1 MILIDTQTEL
11 PPKGG
16 YRDTATQERHALRTL
31 AGETLDNARLQAC
44 GKKPTGPAV
53 EIWGGDG
60 GAHFRGLETCG
71 SIWTCPVCSHKIS
84 NRRAS
89 EVQELADAHEKAG
102 GSVYMATFTL
112 RHHKF
117 NKCRSLRDTVATA
130 WQKMQA
136 GEPWKRL
143 KARYGIAHTVR
154 ALEVT
159 HGANGW
165 HPHIHVLLLTAGALD
180 PTQTECMR
188 LDLYERWAAKIEALG
203 GSVALGAFD
212 LRKASTGAEAAAY
225 VAKWGAGHEIA
236 KGAQKDAAG
245 RSVWNLLKASEY
257 DDNAA
262 RLFREF
268 AKAFFRARH
277 LTYSKGSREA
287 YDLRYPATDE
297 ELALEGESTQ
307 EVIDKITGEVTYE
320 QVGRIAL
327 LDFGTWRRVCLK
339 GLTGAL
345 LDAARESGED
355 GVTRF
360 LSSHDCHSYYEAAE
374 HPAPNYRPRPARDDR
389 RSFDPGG
396 QFETASDLRRS
407 AANAKI

>member
-1 MILIDTQTEL
+1 
-11 PPKGG
+11 
-16 YRDTATQERHALRTL
+16 
-31 AGETLDNARLQAC
+31 
-44 GKKPTGPAV
+44 
-53 EIWGGDG
+53 
-60 GAHFRGLETCG
+60 
-71 SIWTCPVCSHKIS
+71 
-84 NRRAS
+84 
-89 EVQELADAHEKAG
+89 
-102 GSVYMATFTL
+102 MATFTL

-136 GEPWKRL
+136 GEPWKRI
-143 KARYGIAHTVR
+143 KGKYGIAHTVR

-165 HPHIHVLLLTAGALD
+165 HPHIHVLLLTKDELD
-180 PTQTECMR
+180 PAETEEMR
-188 LDLYERWAAKIEALG
+188 LDLYERWAKKIEALG
-203 GSVALGAFD
+203 GSVAVGAFD

-257 DDNAA
+257 DEEAA

-277 LTYSKGSREA
+277 LTYSKCSREA

-297 ELALEGESTQ
+297 ELALEGESTK

-345 LDAARESGED
+345 LDAAREGGED

-360 LSSHDCHSYYEAAE
+360 LVAHDCHSYYDAAE
-374 HPAPNYRPRPARDDR
+374 HPAPNYPPKPQRDMR

-396 QFETASDLRRS
+396 HLETAADLSRV
-407 AANAKI
+407 AAMERKNVKTERA